1 MSYNNDYNNGYNNGY
16 NNNYNE
22 AGIHGILV
30 GDSLGN
36 VMLGYEDTIPV
47 TMQDMITTMA
57 TMPAMAHP
65 QRSFPARCTI

>member
-16 NNNYNE
+16 NNYNNQYNYQDNNQYNYQYNNQYQYNN
-22 AGIHGILV
+22 AGY
-30 GDSLGN
+30 DYN
-36 VMLGYEDTIPV
+36 K
-47 TMQDMITTMA
+47 TTA